1 MQTTKEP
8 ISRAAWLERR
18 RKYLGGS
25 DAAPALGLSPYKSP
39 FDLYQDKL
47 GLSQEPT
54 KEVMERGLILEPLV
68 MRLYERA
75 VGYEVQEG
83 GHLISKEHDFMA
95 ATPDGIDGEI
105 NSPLQ
110 GKTVNWWGRH
120 KWGEEGS
127 RVVPVDIFLQCQHE
141 MAVMGVKR
149 NRLVTL
155 FADTDIFRALVHMV
169 KAGMGLDV
177 VADFVEER
185 SADDRT
191 PVDFLQFPVERDESV
206 IADLVTGEHRFWH
219 EHVLKQVPPADVKAP
234 EKKKT
239 YLDADDKTRP
249 LMKAVMDAQL
259 ASKIAKQGYDEAK
272 EPLKVA
278 IGDFSGII
286 DPDLGKVNFKAGP
299 PHKVTDTGGVILEF
313 AQAHKA
319 KHDAAVKAA
328 RTIVNDD
335 AVLLSFKTL
344 DAEGYAAAIEKHSRI
359 ERRARSMVPC
369 RKKGKAIKK

>member
-1 MQTTKEP
+1 
-8 ISRAAWLERR
+8 
-18 RKYLGGS
+18 
-25 DAAPALGLSPYKSP
+25 
-39 FDLYQDKL
+39 
-47 GLSQEPT
+47 
-54 KEVMERGLILEPLV
+54 
-68 MRLYERA
+68 
-75 VGYEVQEG
+75 
-83 GHLISKEHDFMA
+83 MA
-95 ATPDGIDGEI
+95 ATPDGIDGQL
-105 NSPLQ
+105 NSPIQ

-127 RVVPVDIFLQCQHE
+127 RVVPVDVFLQCQHE
-141 MAVMGVKR
+141 MVVMGVKR

-206 IADLVTGEHRFWH
+206 IADLVMGEYNFWH

-234 EKKKT
+234 EKKKA

-249 LMKAVMDAQL
+249 LMLAVMDAQV
-259 ASKIAKQGYDEAK
+259 ASKIAKQTYDEAK
-272 EPLKVA
+272 EPLKTA

-313 AQAHKA
+313 ALAHKA
-319 KHDAAVKAA
+319 KHAAAVKAA
-328 RTIVNDD
+328 RTIVNEE
-335 AVLLSFKTL
+335 AVLLAFKTV
-344 DAEGYAAAIEKHSRI
+344 DAEGYATAIEKHSRI
-359 ERRARSMVPC
+359 ERRARSMVPY
-369 RKKGKAIKK
+369 RKKGKSVKK